1 MKELKIV
8 SMVKINGTWINQD
21 DVPPEEF
28 RELLEKKL
36 EETMNNIGFDRINTA

>member
-1 MKELKIV
+1 VKELKIV

>member
-1 MKELKIV
+1 
-8 SMVKINGTWINQD
+8 MVKINGTWINQD